1 MPNSPR
7 LQLAT
12 ARDVPFIAAMSRELI
27 ENGLGWSWTRARVAR
42 ALAAADTN
50 VLVTRTPHRVVGFGI
65 MRYRDQ
71 TAHLELLAVAPDH
84 RRRGQG
90 RRLVEWLE
98 TVAEV
103 AGIATVYVEARAR
116 RQGTLAFYGRLG
128 YVEVDRLAGYYRG
141 REDAVR
147 LAKTLRPA
155 MPSAREPWSLPSF
168 GAGAAERRG

>member
-1 MPNSPR
+1 MPNSLR

-12 ARDVPFIAAMSRELI
+12 ARDVPIIAAMSRELI
-27 ENGLGWSWTRARVAR
+27 ETGLGWSWTRARVAR
-42 ALAAADTN
+42 ALASADTN
-50 VLVTRTPHRVVGFGI
+50 VLVTRTPRRVVGFAI

-71 TAHLELLAVAPDH
+71 TAHLDLLAVAPDH
-84 RRRGQG
+84 RRRGEG

-103 AGIATVYVEARAR
+103 AGIAKVYVEARAR
-116 RQGTLAFYGRLG
+116 REGTLTFYRRLG
-128 YVEVDRLAGYYRG
+128 YVEAERLAGYYQG

-155 MPSAREPWSLPSF
+155 MPPTREAWSLPSF
-168 GAGAAERRG
+168 GAGAAQRRD